1 MYCLLQKGEL
11 MDFSILYA
19 IQAIRSP
26 AFDQIMLFITKL
38 MGSYGQI
45 WLFVALGLIIF
56 KKTRKMGI
64 CVLVSYILVL
74 VVGHVCLKDLI
85 ARPRPCHLDE
95 SIELLVKRPT
105 SFSCP
110 STHTAWA
117 FAGATSIYLYLK
129 KAGIITFIIAAI
141 MGFSRM
147 YLFVHF
153 PTDVLF
159 GIVLGVVL
167 AIVAKLIL
175 EKKIFPKT
183 NI

>member
-1 MYCLLQKGEL
+1 
-11 MDFSILYA
+11 MDFSILYS
-19 IQAIRSP
+19 IQAMRSSV
-26 AFDQIMLFITKL
+26 FDQIMLAITNI

-45 WLFVALGLIIF
+45 WLLVALGLIIF
-56 KKTRKMGI
+56 KKTRKVGI
-64 CVLVSYILVL
+64 CVLLSYILVL
-74 VVGHVCLKDLI
+74 LVGHVCLKDLI
-85 ARPRPCHLDE
+85 ARPRPCHIDE
-95 SIELLVKRPT
+95 SIELLVTRPT

-117 FAGATSIYLYLK
+117 FAAATSIFLYLK

-147 YLFVHF
+147 YVFVHF

-167 AIVAKLIL
+167 AIVSKFALDMINKKLESRKEDIK
-175 EKKIFPKT
+175 E
-183 NI
+183 

>member
-1 MYCLLQKGEL
+1 

-19 IQAIRSP
+19 IQAMHSP
-26 AFDQIMLFITKL
+26 ALDQIMLVITKI
-38 MGSYGQI
+38 MGSIGQI
-45 WLFVALGLIIF
+45 WLFVALGMIIF

-64 CVLVSYILVL
+64 CVLLSYILVL
-74 VVGHVCLKDLI
+74 LVGHVCLKDLI
-85 ARPRPCHLDE
+85 ARPRPCHIDE
-95 SIELLVKRPT
+95 SIKLLVERPT
-105 SFSCP
+105 SYSCP

-129 KAGIITFIIAAI
+129 RAGIIAFIIAAV

-159 GIVLGVVL
+159 GIVLGVIL
-167 AIVAKLIL
+167 AIVSKIIL
-175 EKKIFPKT
+175 EKIKLTKT
-183 NI
+183 KA